1 MPADT
6 KHWTQALES
15 ADLDEGAHWPVVV
28 EGRSIC
34 LYRAAGAV
42 YATDDVCSHGHAN
55 LSDGYLEGYEIECP
69 FHQGRFDIRTGA
81 VLDWANFP
89 PGIQLLNVVRGE
101 KALQTYKVS
110 VKSGQVRV
118 SVPEA

>member
-15 ADLDEGAHWPVVV
+15 VDLDEGAHWPVVV

-69 FHQGRFDIRTGA
+69 FHQGRFDIRTGEPTQMPCTEAIATFPVEEHDGFVWIA
-81 VLDWANFP
+81 V
-89 PGIQLLNVVRGE
+89 R
-101 KALQTYKVS
+101 
-110 VKSGQVRV
+110 
-118 SVPEA
+118 